1 MSQSTYLSNQYFS
14 RSGRYYELVW
24 YLMLYANFN
33 VFVAMNLKKKLFKRC
48 LVLLLFAWFVS
59 QGTQNDQQYSNPF
72 HLPEKNNQG
81 LSRNVPEITQFLSHK
96 KVNQM

>member
-1 MSQSTYLSNQYFS
+1 MVPYVICQLQCVCGN
-14 RSGRYYELVW
+14 ELE
-24 YLMLYANFN
+24 
-33 VFVAMNLKKKLFKRC
+33 KKLFKRC